1 MRWLNDEIDNIEKTS
16 AHVTDRFCVKHK
28 STKMVAV
35 LFGKSSII
43 VDWCPQCHGIW
54 LDKGEFEA
62 ITEYLRQELGAM
74 HPKDIEKLVA
84 EDIEHVW
91 SGGPETRTQDLLD
104 AGAAFSA
111 LINTTIF
118 DHPSLFGLASTA
130 GQISRSI

>member
-1 MRWLNDEIDNIEKTS
+1 
-16 AHVTDRFCVKHK
+16 
-28 STKMVAV
+28 MVAV

-62 ITEYLRQELGAM
+62 ITEYLRQELGTM

-91 SGGPETRTQDLLD
+91 SGGPETRTQELLD